1 VRMQEWTEPEQGEV
15 ASVAEVVAEA
25 EFAVDVAVEA
35 TEWQSLVC
43 VLCVMPEH
51 NISSRPQMR
60 PQL

>member
-1 VRMQEWTEPEQGEV
+1 VRMQEWTELEQGEV
-15 ASVAEVVAEA
+15 ASVAEA

-35 TEWQSLVC
+35 TERQSLVC

-51 NISSRPQMR
+51 NISSRPQRR